1 MFALEE
7 GFVAEWQPDEQQFRA
22 ILSGLNEA
30 LLIYE
35 PNGKLRY
42 LNAAALADEFRY
54 LHPVAL
60 DPEKEGEYLL
70 YTLDGETVPNDQLP
84 LKRILR
90 AETFTEVELR
100 IIHKPSGKRYLHRCS
115 AWLVSHEGPLC
126 IIKAHDI
133 TERREAEERFT
144 TCFSENPIPTILIA
158 LSDLCIIDA
167 NKSFLEITGFERDS
181 VVAQRFTDL
190 ELFDDTKERENLL
203 ERFQRGETPERS
215 TQEFKLRS
223 KSGDVLNV
231 IIQSQ
236 PISLHGEPALL
247 GTLVD
252 VTDRKRT
259 EEQLMQ
265 AIQEVM
271 KDTAWFSR
279 SVMEKLA
286 QIKTDSGDVL
296 ETVELTARER
306 QVLELI
312 ARGYDNRQIGEEL
325 ELAKTTVRNYVARLY
340 SKINVHSRAEAV
352 VWARERG
359 IVATQS

>member
-7 GFVAEWQPDEQQFRA
+7 GFVAQWQPDEQQFRA

-35 PNGKLRY
+35 PNGTLRY

-60 DPEKEGEYLL
+60 DASSEHDYMLYHLNGERVSQE
-70 YTLDGETVPNDQLP
+70 DLP

-90 AETFTEVELR
+90 GETFTEVELR
-100 IIHKPSGKRYLHRCS
+100 IVHKATGKRYLHGCS
-115 AWLVSHEGPLC
+115 AWFVSHEGPLC
-126 IIKAHDI
+126 VVKSHDI

-158 LSDLCIIDA
+158 LSDLCVVDV
-167 NKSFLEITGFERDS
+167 NKSFLEITGFERES
-181 VVAQRFTDL
+181 VVEKRFTDL
-190 ELFDDTKERENLL
+190 ELFDDSKERETLL
-203 ERFQRGETPERS
+203 ERFQKGETLERS
-215 TQEFKLRS
+215 SQEFKLRS
-223 KSGDVLNV
+223 RSGEVLNV
-231 IIQSQ
+231 VIQSQ
-236 PISLHGEPALL
+236 PISLHGDPALL

-265 AIQEVM
+265 AIQDVM
-271 KDTAWFSR
+271 QDTAWFSR

-286 QIKTDSGDVL
+286 QIKSNADEAL
-296 ETVELTARER
+296 ETVDLTARER

-312 ARGYDNRQIGEEL
+312 AKGYDNKQIGNEL

-340 SKINVHSRAEAV
+340 TKLGVHSRAEAV

-359 IVATQS
+359 IVANQA

>member
-35 PNGKLRY
+35 PSGTLRY
-42 LNAAALADEFRY
+42 LNASALADEFRY

-60 DPEKEGEYLL
+60 DLEKSHEYTL
-70 YTLDGETVPNDQLP
+70 YYLDGEAVPQDELP
-84 LKRILR
+84 LKRILK

-115 AWLVSHEGPLC
+115 AWLVSHNEPLC
-126 IIKAHDI
+126 VIKAHDI

-158 LSDLCIIDA
+158 LSDLCIVDV
-167 NKSFLEITGFERDS
+167 NKSFLEITGFERGS
-181 VVAQRFTDL
+181 VVGQKFTDL
-190 ELFDDTKERENLL
+190 ELFDDTKERKAIL
-203 ERFQRGETPERS
+203 ERFQQGEEVEPS

-223 KSGDVLNV
+223 RSGEVLNV
-231 IIQSQ
+231 LIQSQ

-286 QIKTDSGDVL
+286 QIKTDPKQAL
-296 ETVELTARER
+296 ETVELTMRER
-306 QVLELI
+306 QVLEMI
-312 ARGYDNRQIGEEL
+312 AKGYDNRQISEEL
-325 ELAKTTVRNYVARLY
+325 ELARTTVRNYVARLY
-340 SKINVHSRAEAV
+340 TKINVHSRAEAV

-359 IVATQS
+359 IVASQS